1 MFAFL
6 VMISSLL
13 YVYRFA
19 VGGVNIA
26 AFRVVVALWVV
37 AVAAGMLSNRITW
50 RRETLA
56 SLALLLLLAAVNA
69 VDLARTDDI
78 SIIGRDTAVHM
89 VNLALVALV
98 LTTVRDRRS
107 LQLWFATLAW
117 TSVVPLAISASTMIY
132 GQLPLEALLL
142 SHMTEMVAIKQF
154 TIRYESTLRLAGA
167 FYDPNFY
174 GIYLV
179 QVLAISVWLY
189 PRTRYRT
196 TLGLLIALNTAALV
210 LTLSRTAW
218 VGLAVLAVIALA
230 SMPPRKLMPLA
241 IAIVLSIVIAFP
253 LMLDSGGSMV
263 IQDIVARFTDSASTI
278 DRIDYLANGWR
289 AFADSPLSGSGSEG
303 LLEGRFNVASAHNV
317 YLTWLAKYGILGTLP
332 YITFLFGPLLI
343 ASANQ
348 RQDIALRRL
357 ICRIIVPLSIMYLA
371 YDAFAFLEF
380 QFLIFGLLWVAAT
393 LPRYGDSVG
402 PGTVAAGA
410 GNSS

>member
-6 VMISSLL
+6 VITSSLL

-19 VGGVNIA
+19 FGGVNIA

-37 AVAAGMLSNRITW
+37 TAAAGVLSNRIRW
-50 RRETLA
+50 RRETLVG
-56 SLALLLLLAAVNA
+56 LALLLILAAINA
-69 VDLARTDDI
+69 VDLARADHV
-78 SIIGRDTAVHM
+78 SIIGRDTVVHM
-89 VNLALVALV
+89 INLALVALV
-98 LTTVRDRRS
+98 LTAVRDARS
-107 LQLWFATLAW
+107 LHLWLATLVW
-117 TSVVPLAISASTMIY
+117 TSVVPLAISAFAMIV
-132 GQLPLEALLL
+132 GQLPFEALLL
-142 SHMTEMVAIKQF
+142 SHMTEMVAIQQF

-179 QVLAISVWLY
+179 QVIAISAWLY
-189 PRTRYRT
+189 PRTRHRPL
-196 TLGLLIALNTAALV
+196 LGLLVVLNTAALV

-230 SMPPRKLMPLA
+230 SMPPRRLMPLA
-241 IAIVLSIVIAFP
+241 VAVVLTIVIAFP
-253 LMLDSGGSMV
+253 LIFDPGGSAV
-263 IQDIVARFTDSASTI
+263 VQDIVARFTDSASTI

-289 AFADSPLSGSGSEG
+289 AFADSPLSGSGSQG
-303 LLEGRFNVASAHNV
+303 LLDGRFTVASAHNV
-317 YLTWLAKYGILGTLP
+317 YLSWLAKYGILGTLP
-332 YITFLFGPLLI
+332 YLAFLFGPLLI
-343 ASANQ
+343 ASAGR

-357 ICRIIVPLSIMYLA
+357 VYRIIIPLSIMYLA

-393 LPRYGDSVG
+393 PPRYDDSVG